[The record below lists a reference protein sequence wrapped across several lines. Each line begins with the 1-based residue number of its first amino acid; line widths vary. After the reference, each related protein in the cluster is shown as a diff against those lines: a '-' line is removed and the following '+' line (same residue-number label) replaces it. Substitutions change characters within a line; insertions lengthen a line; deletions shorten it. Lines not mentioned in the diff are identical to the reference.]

1 MTAAILDFAHA
12 FSARSIGCA
21 KRDLVRYVSADEVV
35 GRIPVYR
42 TGEEVTVAGWP
53 GIGVVTGHRLGRFF
67 VQFPGC
73 TVNAFASQLAPAR
86 SVPANEGRAS

>member
-21 KRDLVRYVSADEVV
+21 KHELVRHVTVDEVI

-42 TGEEVTVAGWP
+42 MGEEVTVAGWP
-53 GIGVVTGHRLGRFF
+53 GIGVITGHKLGRFF

-73 TVNAFASQLAPAR
+73 TVNAFAAQLTPVR